1 MSIHPTAV
9 IAPGVDLDP
18 GIIVG
23 PFVVIDQHVTLGAG
37 VQIGSHSVITG
48 HTSIGKNTKIGP
60 FAHIGGPPQD
70 LKYHNEDTR
79 LVIGDNNDIRE
90 YVSIHRGTPTGHGVT
105 TVGDNNLI
113 MAYCHIAHDCVVG
126 NNVIMANAATLGGHV
141 EVADRVT
148 LGGLVAVHQF
158 SRIGTFAY
166 IGGLSG
172 ISRDVPPYVI
182 LSGTRNQMRI
192 SGINK
197 IGLRRNGLDVTNIKK
212 LEQAF
217 KIIFRTPG
225 LLLKDAL
232 EKTLAEVVD
241 CDSVTHLVQ
250 FIQSSQR
257 GVVRA
262 WEDE

>member
-18 GIIVG
+18 GIRIG
-23 PFVVIDQHVTLGAG
+23 PFAVIDQGVTLGPGA
-37 VQIGSHSVITG
+37 QIGSHTVITG
-48 HTSIGKNTKIGP
+48 HTTIGRNTRIGP

-105 TVGDNNLI
+105 TVGDYNLI

-126 NNVIMANAATLGGHV
+126 DHVIMANAATLGGHV

-166 IGGLSG
+166 VGGLSG

-197 IGLRRNGLDVTNIKK
+197 IGLRRNGMAVETIKK
-212 LEQAF
+212 LEHAF

-225 LLLKDAL
+225 FLLQDAL
-232 EKTLAEVVD
+232 TKTMDEIAD
-241 CDSVTHLVQ
+241 CDPVTHLVQ
-250 FIQSSQR
+250 FIQASQR
-257 GVVRA
+257 GVVRV

>member
-1 MSIHPTAV
+1 MSIHSSAV
-9 IAPGVDLDP
+9 IDPGVDLAP
-18 GIIVG
+18 GITVG
-23 PFVVIDQHVTLGAG
+23 PFAVIDRNVTLSPG
-37 VQIGSHSVITG
+37 VQIGSHTVITG
-48 HTSIGKNTKIGP
+48 HTTIGRNTKIGP

-79 LVIGDNNDIRE
+79 LVIGENNDIRE
-90 YVSIHRGTPTGHGVT
+90 YVSIHRGTPTGHGLT

-126 NNVIMANAATLGGHV
+126 NHVIMANAATLGGHV

-158 SRIGTFAY
+158 SRIGVFSY

-182 LSGTRNQMRI
+182 LAGTRNQMRI

-197 IGLRRNGLDVTNIKK
+197 IGLKRNGMDVTTINK

-232 EKTLAEVVD
+232 AKTMAEIPD
-241 CDSVTHLVQ
+241 CDPVTHLVQ
-250 FIQSSQR
+250 FIQASQR